1 MKLHTYHLSLHTY
14 HLSLEIMK
22 ALPYLFVVG
31 LFGLFACNN
40 LLTRGMFMDGLIY
53 TSVASNMAE
62 GVGSFWHPVYT
73 ATQFPDFYEHP
84 PLMMWL
90 LNLWFR
96 LFGTSML
103 AAKGYSV
110 AVVLLTAALTV
121 GVWKQ
126 LLSSVKCEVISGKYE
141 GFAIDGCRIHTSHLT
156 LHTCI
161 NAWLPLLMLTL
172 IPDVALAAHNNYL
185 ESTMAL
191 FVLAAVWL
199 VLRGKGVGWHLL
211 AGVMLAA
218 AFLTKGPTGLFPL
231 ALPALLW
238 LFGTRK
244 GFGQAAA
251 GTLAMSAGLAA
262 PMALLWLGVPDAQEF
277 LRKYFETQ
285 VIGGSQ
291 VLVTERTY
299 IVKTL
304 FSHTAVVLVV
314 ALASVLFGILRKS
327 APWRPTRDSWRRFGL
342 MFALALCGTLP
353 MMVSTK
359 QRAFYLLTV
368 FPFVALAVAA
378 LLEPLARHM
387 EKQLQRP
394 AMTVATVAVLL
405 AAVIAN
411 ALHWQ
416 KPGRDKVMLADMDVI
431 APALQE
437 GETVTI
443 TPDLAS
449 NNSLH
454 GYWYFY
460 HHVTL
465 DANARHRHLLTTEDN
480 ADSTYREIPLPTEQY
495 HLYELQAE

>member
-1 MKLHTYHLSLHTY
+1 MK
-14 HLSLEIMK
+14 K

-53 TSVASNMAE
+53 TSIASNMAS
-62 GVGSFWHPVYT
+62 GIGSFWHPTYT
-73 ATQFPDFYEHP
+73 ATVFPDFYEHP

-90 LNLWFR
+90 LSLWFR

-103 AAKGYSV
+103 VAKAYSV
-110 AVVLLTAALTV
+110 AVLLLTAALMV

-126 LLSSVKCEVISGKYE
+126 L
-141 GFAIDGCRIHTSHLT
+141 GFKLGLG
-156 LHTCI
+156 
-161 NAWLPLLMLTL
+161 WLPLLMLTL

-185 ESTMAL
+185 ESTMTL
-191 FVLAAVWL
+191 FVLASVWL
-199 VLRGKGVGWHLL
+199 VLRGTKGGGHVL
-211 AGVMLAA
+211 AGLMLAA

-238 LFGTRK
+238 LFGERK

-251 GTLAMSAGLAA
+251 GTLAMAAGLAA
-262 PMALLWLGVPDAQEF
+262 PMALLWFCVPDAQEF
-277 LRKYFETQ
+277 LRKYFENQ

-291 VLVTERTY
+291 TLVTSRTY
-299 IVKTL
+299 IVTTL
-304 FSHTAVVLVV
+304 FSHTAIVLLV
-314 ALASVLFGILRKS
+314 AVAAVLFGILRKS

-378 LLEPLARHM
+378 LLEPSARHM

-394 AMTVATVAVLL
+394 AMTVATVAVLM
-405 AAVIAN
+405 AAVITN
-411 ALHWQ
+411 ALHYG
-416 KPGRDKVMLADMDVI
+416 KPGRDEAMLHDMDVM
-431 APALQE
+431 AAE
-437 GETVTI
+437 VHDGETVALA
-443 TPDLAS
+443 PEQAS

-460 HHVTL
+460 HRVTL
-465 DANARHRHLLTTEDN
+465 DANAQHRHLIAADDVADTTYVEV
-480 ADSTYREIPLPTEQY
+480 PLPTEEY
-495 HLYELQAE
+495 RLYRLLEE

>member
-1 MKLHTYHLSLHTY
+1 MKYW
-14 HLSLEIMK
+14 
-22 ALPYLFVVG
+22 PYLFVVG

-53 TSVASNMAE
+53 TSVAANMAE

-73 ATQFPDFYEHP
+73 ATQFPQFYEHP

-90 LNLWFR
+90 LSLWFR
-96 LFGTSML
+96 LFGTGMM

-121 GVWKQ
+121 AVWKQ
-126 LLSSVKCEVISGKYE
+126 L
-141 GFAIDGCRIHTSHLT
+141 GFKTSLG
-156 LHTCI
+156 
-161 NAWLPLLMLTL
+161 WLPLLMMTL

-185 ESTMAL
+185 ESTMTL
-191 FVLAAVWL
+191 FVLASVWL

-238 LFGTRK
+238 LFGERR
-244 GFGQAAA
+244 GFGQMAL
-251 GTLAMSAGLAA
+251 GTLAMAAGLAA
-262 PMALLWLGVPDAQEF
+262 PLALLWFCVPDAQEF
-277 LRKYFETQ
+277 LRKYFENQ

-291 VLVTERTY
+291 VLVTSRTY

-314 ALASVLFGILRKS
+314 ALAVVLFGILKKS

-342 MFALALCGTLP
+342 VFALALCGTLP

-394 AMTVATVAVLL
+394 AMTVATVAVLI
-405 AAVIAN
+405 AAVITN
-411 ALHWQ
+411 ALHYG
-416 KPGRDKVMLADMDVI
+416 KPGRDKAMLHDMDVMAAEVHDGELVAL
-431 APALQE
+431 APE
-437 GETVTI
+437 
-443 TPDLAS
+443 LAS

-460 HHVTL
+460 HRVTL
-465 DANARHRHLLTTEDN
+465 DANAQHRHLIAADDVADTTYIEV
-480 ADSTYREIPLPTEQY
+480 PLPTEEY
-495 HLYELQAE
+495 RLYRLWKE

>member
-1 MKLHTYHLSLHTY
+1 MKYW
-14 HLSLEIMK
+14 
-22 ALPYLFVVG
+22 PYLFVAG

-90 LNLWFR
+90 LSLWFR
-96 LFGTSML
+96 LFGTGMM
-103 AAKGYSV
+103 AAKAYSV
-110 AVVLLTAALTV
+110 SVLLLTAALMM

-126 LLSSVKCEVISGKYE
+126 L
-141 GFAIDGCRIHTSHLT
+141 GFKLGLG
-156 LHTCI
+156 
-161 NAWLPLLMLTL
+161 WLPLLMLTL

-185 ESTMAL
+185 ESTMTL
-191 FVLAAVWL
+191 FVLASVWL
-199 VLRGKGVGWHLL
+199 VLRGKGVGWHAL
-211 AGVMLAA
+211 AGLMLAA

-238 LFGTRK
+238 LFGERR

-251 GTLAMSAGLAA
+251 GTLAMAAGLAA
-262 PMALLWLGVPDAQEF
+262 PMALLWFCVPDAQEF
-277 LRKYFETQ
+277 LRKYFENQ

-291 VLVTERTY
+291 TLVTSRTY

-314 ALASVLFGILRKS
+314 ALAAVLFGILRKS

-342 MFALALCGTLP
+342 LFALALCGTLP

-378 LLEPLARHM
+378 LLEPLVRYY

-394 AMTVATVAVLL
+394 AMTIVTVVVLV
-405 AAVIAN
+405 AAVVTN
-411 ALHWQ
+411 ALHYG
-416 KPGRDKVMLADMDVI
+416 KPGPHSPGSAGR
-431 APALQE
+431 
-437 GETVTI
+437 
-443 TPDLAS
+443 
-449 NNSLH
+449 
-454 GYWYFY
+454 
-460 HHVTL
+460 
-465 DANARHRHLLTTEDN
+465 
-480 ADSTYREIPLPTEQY
+480 
-495 HLYELQAE
+495 

>member
-1 MKLHTYHLSLHTY
+1 MKYW
-14 HLSLEIMK
+14 
-22 ALPYLFVVG
+22 PYLFVVG

-53 TSVASNMAE
+53 TSVAANMAE
-62 GVGSFWHPVYT
+62 GVGSFWYPVYT
-73 ATQFPDFYEHP
+73 ATQFPQFYEHP

-90 LNLWFR
+90 LSLWFR
-96 LFGTSML
+96 LFGTSMM

-121 GVWKQ
+121 GGWKQ
-126 LLSSVKCEVISGKYE
+126 L
-141 GFAIDGCRIHTSHLT
+141 GFKTSLG
-156 LHTCI
+156 
-161 NAWLPLLMLTL
+161 WLPLLMMTL

-185 ESTMAL
+185 ESTMTL

-244 GFGQAAA
+244 GFGQAAV
-251 GTLAMSAGLAA
+251 GTLAMAAGLAA
-262 PMALLWLGVPDAQEF
+262 PMALLWFCVPDAQEF
-277 LRKYFETQ
+277 LHKYFDNQ

-291 VLVTERTY
+291 VLVTSRTY

-314 ALASVLFGILRKS
+314 ALAVVLFGILKKS

-342 MFALALCGTLP
+342 VFALALCGTLP

-387 EKQLQRP
+387 EKHLQRP
-394 AMTVATVAVLL
+394 AMTVATVAVLI
-405 AAVIAN
+405 AAVITN
-411 ALHWQ
+411 ALHYG
-416 KPGRDKVMLADMDVI
+416 KPGRDKAMLHDIDVMAAEVHDGELVALA
-431 APALQE
+431 PE
-437 GETVTI
+437 
-443 TPDLAS
+443 LAS

-460 HHVTL
+460 HRVTL
-465 DANARHRHLLTTEDN
+465 DANAQHRHLIAADDVADTTYIEVPLTTEE
-480 ADSTYREIPLPTEQY
+480 YR
-495 HLYELQAE
+495 LYRLLEE

>member
-1 MKLHTYHLSLHTY
+1 MKYW
-14 HLSLEIMK
+14 
-22 ALPYLFVVG
+22 PYLFVVG

-53 TSVASNMAE
+53 TSVAANMAE

-90 LNLWFR
+90 LSLWMR
-96 LFGTSML
+96 LFGTGMM

-126 LLSSVKCEVISGKYE
+126 L
-141 GFAIDGCRIHTSHLT
+141 GFKTS
-156 LHTCI
+156 I
-161 NAWLPLLMLTL
+161 GWLPLLMLTL

-185 ESTMAL
+185 ESTMTL
-191 FVLAAVWL
+191 FVLASVWL

-244 GFGQAAA
+244 GFGQAAV
-251 GTLAMSAGLAA
+251 GTLAMAAGLAA
-262 PMALLWLGVPDAQEF
+262 PMALLWFCVPDAQEF
-277 LRKYFETQ
+277 LRKYFENQ

-291 VLVTERTY
+291 VLVTSRTY

-314 ALASVLFGILRKS
+314 AMAAVLFGILKKS
-327 APWRPTRDSWRRFGL
+327 APWRPSRDSWRRFGL

-378 LLEPLARHM
+378 LLEPLVRHY

-394 AMTVATVAVLL
+394 AMTLVTVVVLV
-405 AAVIAN
+405 AAVVLN
-411 ALHWQ
+411 AMHYG
-416 KPGRDKVMLADMDVI
+416 KPGRDKVLIADMDVI
-431 APALQE
+431 APGLQE
-437 GETVTI
+437 GETVAI

-449 NNSLH
+449 DNSLH

-460 HHVTL
+460 HHITL
-465 DANARHRHLLTTEDN
+465 DANAQHRHLLTTTPLI
-480 ADSTYREIPLPTEQY
+480 DSAYREMPLPTAEY
-495 HLYELQAE
+495 KLYEAIDRI

>member
-1 MKLHTYHLSLHTY
+1 MKYW
-14 HLSLEIMK
+14 
-22 ALPYLFVVG
+22 PYLFVAG

-53 TSVASNMAE
+53 TSVAANMAE

-73 ATQFPDFYEHP
+73 ATQFPQFYEHP

-90 LNLWFR
+90 LSLWMR
-96 LFGTSML
+96 LFGTSMM

-126 LLSSVKCEVISGKYE
+126 L
-141 GFAIDGCRIHTSHLT
+141 GFKTSLG
-156 LHTCI
+156 
-161 NAWLPLLMLTL
+161 WLPLLMLTL

-185 ESTMAL
+185 ESTMTL
-191 FVLAAVWL
+191 FVLASVWL

-211 AGVMLAA
+211 AGTMLAA

-244 GFGQAAA
+244 GFGQAAV
-251 GTLAMSAGLAA
+251 GTLAMAAGLAT
-262 PMALLWLGVPDAQEF
+262 PMALLWFCVPDAQEF
-277 LRKYFETQ
+277 LRKYFENQ

-291 VLVTERTY
+291 VLVTSRTY

-314 ALASVLFGILRKS
+314 ALAVVLFGILKKS
-327 APWRPTRDSWRRFGL
+327 ALWRPTRDSWRRFGL
-342 MFALALCGTLP
+342 VFALALCGTLP

-394 AMTVATVAVLL
+394 AMTVATVAVLM
-405 AAVIAN
+405 AAVITN
-411 ALHWQ
+411 ALHYG
-416 KPGRDKVMLADMDVI
+416 KPGRDKAMLHDMDVMAAEVHDGELVAL
-431 APALQE
+431 APE
-437 GETVTI
+437 
-443 TPDLAS
+443 LAS

-460 HHVTL
+460 HRVAL
-465 DANARHRHLLTTEDN
+465 DANSQHRHLIAADDVADTTYIEV
-480 ADSTYREIPLPTEQY
+480 PLPTEEY
-495 HLYELQAE
+495 RLYRLLEE

>member
-1 MKLHTYHLSLHTY
+1 MKYW
-14 HLSLEIMK
+14 
-22 ALPYLFVVG
+22 PYLFVVG

-53 TSVASNMAE
+53 TSVAANMAE

-73 ATQFPDFYEHP
+73 ATQFPQFYEHP

-90 LNLWFR
+90 LSLWFR
-96 LFGTSML
+96 LFGTSMM
-103 AAKGYSV
+103 AAKAYSV

-126 LLSSVKCEVISGKYE
+126 L
-141 GFAIDGCRIHTSHLT
+141 GFKTSLG
-156 LHTCI
+156 
-161 NAWLPLLMLTL
+161 WLPLLALTL

-185 ESTMAL
+185 ESTMTL
-191 FVLAAVWL
+191 FVLASVWL

-211 AGVMLAA
+211 AGAMLAA

-238 LFGTRK
+238 LFGTRN
-244 GFGQAAA
+244 GFGQAAV
-251 GTLAMSAGLAA
+251 GTLAMAAGLAA
-262 PMALLWLGVPDAQEF
+262 PLALLWFCVPDAQEF
-277 LRKYFETQ
+277 LRKYFDNQ

-291 VLVTERTY
+291 VLVTSRTY

-314 ALASVLFGILRKS
+314 ALAVVLFGILKKS

-342 MFALALCGTLP
+342 VFALALCGTLP

-378 LLEPLARHM
+378 LFEPLARHM

-394 AMTVATVAVLL
+394 AMTVATVAVLI
-405 AAVIAN
+405 AAVITN
-411 ALHWQ
+411 ALHYG
-416 KPGRDKVMLADMDVI
+416 KPGRDKAMLHDMDVMAAEVHDGELVAL
-431 APALQE
+431 APEQ
-437 GETVTI
+437 
-443 TPDLAS
+443 AS

-465 DANARHRHLLTTEDN
+465 DANAQHRHLIAADDVADTTYIEV
-480 ADSTYREIPLPTEQY
+480 PLPTEEY
-495 HLYELQAE
+495 RLYRLWKE

>member
-1 MKLHTYHLSLHTY
+1 MKYW
-14 HLSLEIMK
+14 
-22 ALPYLFVVG
+22 PYLFVAG

-90 LNLWFR
+90 LSLWFR
-96 LFGTSML
+96 LFGTGMM
-103 AAKGYSV
+103 AAKAYSV
-110 AVVLLTAALTV
+110 AVLLLTVALMV
-121 GVWKQ
+121 AVWKR
-126 LLSSVKCEVISGKYE
+126 L
-141 GFAIDGCRIHTSHLT
+141 GFKVSLG
-156 LHTCI
+156 
-161 NAWLPLLMLTL
+161 WLPLLMLTL

-185 ESTMAL
+185 ESTMTL
-191 FVLAAVWL
+191 FVLASVWL
-199 VLRGKGVGWHLL
+199 VMRGEGVGWHLL
-211 AGVMLAA
+211 AGLMLAA

-238 LFGTRK
+238 LFGERK

-251 GTLAMSAGLAA
+251 GTLAMAAGLAA
-262 PMALLWLGVPDAQEF
+262 PMALLWLGVPDAQEL
-277 LRKYFETQ
+277 LRKYFENQ

-291 VLVTERTY
+291 TLVTSRTY

-304 FSHTAVVLVV
+304 FSHTAVVLFV
-314 ALASVLFGILRKS
+314 AVAAVLFGIMKKS

-378 LLEPLARHM
+378 LLEPLVRYY

-394 AMTVATVAVLL
+394 AMTIVTVMVLV
-405 AAVIAN
+405 AAVVTN
-411 ALHWQ
+411 ALHYG
-416 KPGRDKVMLADMDVI
+416 KPGRDKVMLADMDII
-431 APALQE
+431 APALHE

-443 TPDLAS
+443 TPDLMS

-454 GYWYFY
+454 GYYYFY

-480 ADSTYREIPLPTEQY
+480 MDSTYRKLPLPTEQY

>member
-1 MKLHTYHLSLHTY
+1 MKN
-14 HLSLEIMK
+14 
-22 ALPYLFVVG
+22 AVPYLFVIG

-53 TSVASNMAE
+53 TSVADNMAH
-62 GVGSFWHPVYT
+62 GIGSFWHPVYT

-90 LNLWFR
+90 LSLWFR
-96 LFGTSML
+96 LFGTGMM
-103 AAKGYSV
+103 AAKAYSV
-110 AVVLLTAALTV
+110 AVLLLTAALMV

-126 LLSSVKCEVISGKYE
+126 L
-141 GFAIDGCRIHTSHLT
+141 GFKLGLG
-156 LHTCI
+156 
-161 NAWLPLLMLTL
+161 WLPLLMLTL

-185 ESTMAL
+185 ESTMTL
-191 FVLAAVWL
+191 FVLASVWL
-199 VLRGKGVGWHLL
+199 VLRGKGVGWHVL
-211 AGVMLAA
+211 AGLMLAA

-238 LFGTRK
+238 LFGERK
-244 GFGQAAA
+244 GFGQAAV
-251 GTLAMSAGLAA
+251 GTLAMAAGLAA
-262 PMALLWLGVPDAQEF
+262 PMALLWFCVPDAQEF
-277 LRKYFETQ
+277 LRKYFENQ

-291 VLVTERTY
+291 TLVTSRTY

-314 ALASVLFGILRKS
+314 ALAAVLFGILRKS

-342 MFALALCGTLP
+342 LFALALCGTLP

-378 LLEPLARHM
+378 LLEPLVRYY

-394 AMTVATVAVLL
+394 AMTIVTVVVLV
-405 AAVIAN
+405 AAVVTN
-411 ALHWQ
+411 ALHYG
-416 KPGRDKVMLADMDVI
+416 KPGRDKVMLADMDII
-431 APALQE
+431 APALHE
-437 GETVTI
+437 GETLTI
-443 TPDLAS
+443 TPDLSS

-454 GYWYFY
+454 GYYYFY

-465 DANARHRHLLTTEDN
+465 DANAQHRHLLTTEDN
-480 ADSTYREIPLPTEQY
+480 ADSTYRDIPLPTEQY

>member
-1 MKLHTYHLSLHTY
+1 MKYW
-14 HLSLEIMK
+14 
-22 ALPYLFVVG
+22 PYLFVVG

-53 TSVASNMAE
+53 TSIASNMAS
-62 GVGSFWHPVYT
+62 GIGSFWHPTYT
-73 ATQFPDFYEHP
+73 ATVFPDFYEHP

-90 LNLWFR
+90 LSLWFR

-103 AAKGYSV
+103 VAKAYSV
-110 AVVLLTAALTV
+110 AVLLLTAALTV
-121 GVWKQ
+121 GVWKR
-126 LLSSVKCEVISGKYE
+126 L
-141 GFAIDGCRIHTSHLT
+141 GFKTSLG
-156 LHTCI
+156 
-161 NAWLPLLMLTL
+161 WLPLLMLTL

-185 ESTMAL
+185 ESTMTL
-191 FVLAAVWL
+191 FVLASVWL

-244 GFGQAAA
+244 GFGQAAV
-251 GTLAMSAGLAA
+251 GTLAMAAGLAA
-262 PMALLWLGVPDAQEF
+262 PMALLWFCVPDAQEF
-277 LRKYFETQ
+277 LRKYFENQ

-291 VLVTERTY
+291 VLVTSRTY

-314 ALASVLFGILRKS
+314 ALAVVLFGVLKKS

-342 MFALALCGTLP
+342 VFALALCGTLP

-394 AMTVATVAVLL
+394 AMTVATVAVLM
-405 AAVIAN
+405 AAVITN
-411 ALHWQ
+411 ALHYG
-416 KPGRDKVMLADMDVI
+416 KPGRDKAMLHDMDVMAAEVHDGELVAL
-431 APALQE
+431 APE
-437 GETVTI
+437 
-443 TPDLAS
+443 LAS

-460 HHVTL
+460 HRVTL
-465 DANARHRHLLTTEDN
+465 DANAQHRHLIAADDVADTTYIEV
-480 ADSTYREIPLPTEQY
+480 PLPTEEY
-495 HLYELQAE
+495 RLYRLWKE

>member
-1 MKLHTYHLSLHTY
+1 MKN
-14 HLSLEIMK
+14 
-22 ALPYLFVVG
+22 AVPYLFVIG
-31 LFGLFACNN
+31 LFGLLACNN

-53 TSVASNMAE
+53 TSVADNMAN
-62 GVGSFWHPVYT
+62 GIGSFWHLTYT
-73 ATQFPDFYEHP
+73 RTNDTEFYGHL
-84 PLMMWL
+84 PLAIWMMA
-90 LNLWFR
+90 LWFKV
-96 LFGTSML
+96 FGTSML
-103 AAKGYSV
+103 TAKAYSV
-110 AVVLLTAALTV
+110 AVLLLTWVLMVAI
-121 GVWKQ
+121 WKR
-126 LLSSVKCEVISGKYE
+126 LGFKLSLG
-141 GFAIDGCRIHTSHLT
+141 
-156 LHTCI
+156 
-161 NAWLPLLMLTL
+161 WLPLLMLTL

-185 ESTMAL
+185 ESTMTV
-191 FVLAAVWL
+191 FVLASVWL
-199 VLRGKGVGWHLL
+199 ALRGKGVGWHVL
-211 AGVMLAA
+211 AGLMLAA

-244 GFGQAAA
+244 GFWPMVGNTLLMVA
-251 GTLAMSAGLAA
+251 GFAV
-262 PMALLWLGVPDAQEF
+262 PMAVLWFGVPDAAEF
-277 LRKYFETQ
+277 LAKYIDNQ

-291 VLVTERTY
+291 LPIASRTY
-299 IVKTL
+299 VVTTL
-304 FSHTAVVLVV
+304 LTHTAVVLLIAV
-314 ALASVLFGILRKS
+314 AAALFGILNKKAS
-327 APWRPTRDSWRRFGL
+327 WRPTRDSWRRFGL

-378 LLEPLARHM
+378 LLEPLVRHY

-394 AMTVATVAVLL
+394 AMTVVTVAVLV

-411 ALHWQ
+411 ALHYG
-416 KPGRDKVMLADMDVI
+416 KPGRDKVMLTDMDLI

-465 DANARHRHLLTTEDN
+465 DPEGAHRHLISTTDV
-480 ADSTYREIPLPTEQY
+480 ADSNYREVPLSTEEY
-495 HLYELQAE
+495 KLYELKTEKI

>member
-1 MKLHTYHLSLHTY
+1 MKYW
-14 HLSLEIMK
+14 
-22 ALPYLFVVG
+22 PYLFVVG

-53 TSVASNMAE
+53 TSVAANMAE

-73 ATQFPDFYEHP
+73 ATQFPQFYEHP

-90 LNLWFR
+90 LSLWFR
-96 LFGTSML
+96 LFGTSMM

-141 GFAIDGCRIHTSHLT
+141 GFAIDGCRIHTSHFT
-156 LHTCI
+156 LHTCT

-185 ESTMAL
+185 ESTMTL

-211 AGVMLAA
+211 AGAMLAA

-244 GFGQAAA
+244 GFGQAAV
-251 GTLAMSAGLAA
+251 GTLAMALGLAA
-262 PMALLWLGVPDAQEF
+262 PLAALWLGVPDAQEF
-277 LRKYFETQ
+277 LRKYFENQ

-291 VLVTERTY
+291 VLVTSRTY

-304 FSHTAVVLVV
+304 FSHTVVVLVV
-314 ALASVLFGILRKS
+314 ALAVVLFGILKKS

-342 MFALALCGTLP
+342 VFALALCGTLP

-394 AMTVATVAVLL
+394 AMTVATVAVLM
-405 AAVIAN
+405 AAVITN
-411 ALHWQ
+411 ALHYG
-416 KPGRDKVMLADMDVI
+416 KPGRDKAMLHDMDVMAAEVHDGELVAL
-431 APALQE
+431 APE
-437 GETVTI
+437 
-443 TPDLAS
+443 LAS

-460 HHVTL
+460 HRVTL
-465 DANARHRHLLTTEDN
+465 DANAQYRHLIAADDVADTTYIEV
-480 ADSTYREIPLPTEQY
+480 PLPTEEY
-495 HLYELQAE
+495 RLYRLLEE

>member
-1 MKLHTYHLSLHTY
+1 MK
-14 HLSLEIMK
+14 K
-22 ALPYLFVVG
+22 ALPYLFVAG
-31 LFGLFACNN
+31 LFWLFACNN

-53 TSVASNMAE
+53 TSVAANMAE

-73 ATQFPDFYEHP
+73 ATQFPQFYEHP

-90 LNLWFR
+90 LSLWMR
-96 LFGTSML
+96 LFGTSMM

-126 LLSSVKCEVISGKYE
+126 L
-141 GFAIDGCRIHTSHLT
+141 GFKLGLG
-156 LHTCI
+156 
-161 NAWLPLLMLTL
+161 WLPLLMMTL

-185 ESTMAL
+185 ESTMTL
-191 FVLAAVWL
+191 FVLASVWL

-238 LFGTRK
+238 LFGERR
-244 GFGQAAA
+244 GLGQMAL
-251 GTLAMSAGLAA
+251 GTLAMALGLAT
-262 PMALLWLGVPDAQEF
+262 PLALLWFCVPDAQEF
-277 LRKYFETQ
+277 LRKYFENQ

-291 VLVTERTY
+291 VLVTSRTY

-314 ALASVLFGILRKS
+314 ALAVVLFGILKKS

-342 MFALALCGTLP
+342 VFAIALCGTLP

-378 LLEPLARHM
+378 LFEPSARHM

-394 AMTVATVAVLL
+394 AMTVATVAVLM
-405 AAVIAN
+405 AAVITN
-411 ALHWQ
+411 ALHYG
-416 KPGRDKVMLADMDVI
+416 KPGRDKAMLHDMDVMAAEVHDGELVAL
-431 APALQE
+431 APE
-437 GETVTI
+437 
-443 TPDLAS
+443 LAS

-460 HHVTL
+460 HRVTL
-465 DANARHRHLLTTEDN
+465 DANAQHRHLIAAEDVADTTYVEV
-480 ADSTYREIPLPTEQY
+480 PLPTEEY
-495 HLYELQAE
+495 RLYRLLEE

>member
-1 MKLHTYHLSLHTY
+1 MKYW
-14 HLSLEIMK
+14 
-22 ALPYLFVVG
+22 PYLFVVG

-53 TSVASNMAE
+53 TSVAANMAE

-73 ATQFPDFYEHP
+73 ATQFPQFYEHP

-90 LNLWFR
+90 LSLWMR
-96 LFGTSML
+96 LFGTSMM
-103 AAKGYSV
+103 AAKTYSV
-110 AVVLLTAALTV
+110 AVLLLTAALMV

-126 LLSSVKCEVISGKYE
+126 L
-141 GFAIDGCRIHTSHLT
+141 GFKTSLG
-156 LHTCI
+156 
-161 NAWLPLLMLTL
+161 WLPLLLMTL

-185 ESTMAL
+185 ESTMTL

-211 AGVMLAA
+211 AGAMLAA

-244 GFGQAAA
+244 GFGQAAV
-251 GTLAMSAGLAA
+251 GTLAMAAGLAA
-262 PMALLWLGVPDAQEF
+262 PLAALWLGVPDAQEF
-277 LRKYFETQ
+277 LRKYFENQ

-291 VLVTERTY
+291 VLVTSRTY

-304 FSHTAVVLVV
+304 FSHTVVVLVV
-314 ALASVLFGILRKS
+314 ALAVVLFGILKKS

-342 MFALALCGTLP
+342 VFALALCGTLP

-394 AMTVATVAVLL
+394 AMTVATVAVLM
-405 AAVIAN
+405 AAVITN
-411 ALHWQ
+411 ALHYG
-416 KPGRDKVMLADMDVI
+416 KPGRDKAMLHDMDVMAAEVHDGELVAL
-431 APALQE
+431 APE
-437 GETVTI
+437 
-443 TPDLAS
+443 LAS

-460 HHVTL
+460 HRVTL
-465 DANARHRHLLTTEDN
+465 DANAQHRHLIAADDVADTTYIEV
-480 ADSTYREIPLPTEQY
+480 PLPTEEY
-495 HLYELQAE
+495 RLYRLLEE

>member
-1 MKLHTYHLSLHTY
+1 MK
-14 HLSLEIMK
+14 K
-22 ALPYLFVVG
+22 ALPYLFVAG

-90 LNLWFR
+90 LSLWFR
-96 LFGTSML
+96 LFGTGMM
-103 AAKGYSV
+103 AAKAYSV
-110 AVVLLTAALTV
+110 SVLLLTAALMM

-126 LLSSVKCEVISGKYE
+126 L
-141 GFAIDGCRIHTSHLT
+141 GFKLGLG
-156 LHTCI
+156 
-161 NAWLPLLMLTL
+161 WLPLLMLTL

-185 ESTMAL
+185 ESTMTL
-191 FVLAAVWL
+191 FVLASVWL
-199 VLRGKGVGWHLL
+199 VLRGKGVGWHAL
-211 AGVMLAA
+211 AGLMLAA

-238 LFGTRK
+238 LFGERR

-251 GTLAMSAGLAA
+251 GTLAMAAGLAA
-262 PMALLWLGVPDAQEF
+262 PMALLWFCVPDAQEF
-277 LRKYFETQ
+277 LRKYFENQ

-291 VLVTERTY
+291 TLVTSRTY

-314 ALASVLFGILRKS
+314 ALAAVLFGILRKS

-342 MFALALCGTLP
+342 LFALALCGTLP

-378 LLEPLARHM
+378 LLEPLVRYY

-394 AMTVATVAVLL
+394 AMTIVTVVVLV
-405 AAVIAN
+405 AAVVTN
-411 ALHWQ
+411 ALYYG
-416 KPGRDKVMLADMDVI
+416 KPGRDKVMLADMDLI

-437 GETVTI
+437 GEIVTI

-454 GYWYFY
+454 GYYYFY

-465 DANARHRHLLTTEDN
+465 DANAQHRHLIAAEDVADTTYIEVPLQ
-480 ADSTYREIPLPTEQY
+480 TEEYR
-495 HLYELQAE
+495 LYRLLEE

>member
-1 MKLHTYHLSLHTY
+1 MK
-14 HLSLEIMK
+14 K
-22 ALPYLFVVG
+22 VLPYLFVAG
-31 LFGLFACNN
+31 LFGCFACNN

-62 GVGSFWHPVYT
+62 GVGAFWHPVYT

-90 LNLWFR
+90 LSLWFR
-96 LFGTSML
+96 LFGTGMM
-103 AAKGYSV
+103 AAKAYSV
-110 AVVLLTAALTV
+110 AVLLLTAALMV

-126 LLSSVKCEVISGKYE
+126 MGIKTGLG
-141 GFAIDGCRIHTSHLT
+141 
-156 LHTCI
+156 
-161 NAWLPLLMLTL
+161 WLPLLMLTL

-185 ESTMAL
+185 ESTMTL
-191 FVLAAVWL
+191 FVLASVWL
-199 VLRGKGVGWHLL
+199 VLRGEGVGWHLL
-211 AGVMLAA
+211 AGLMLAA

-238 LFGTRK
+238 LFGEPR
-244 GFGQAAA
+244 GFGQAAV
-251 GTLAMSAGLAA
+251 GTLAMAAGLAA

-277 LRKYFETQ
+277 LRKYFENQ
-285 VIGGSQ
+285 VIGGMQ
-291 VLVTERTY
+291 VQVNSRTF
-299 IVKTL
+299 IVSAL
-304 FSHTAVVLVV
+304 FSRTAVVLLIG
-314 ALASVLFGILRKS
+314 AAAVLFGILKKK

-411 ALHWQ
+411 ALHYG
-416 KPGRDKVMLADMDVI
+416 KPGRDKAMLTDMDLI

-465 DANARHRHLLTTEDN
+465 DANAQHRHLLTTEDN
-480 ADSTYREIPLPTEQY
+480 MDSTYRKFPLPTEQY

>member
-1 MKLHTYHLSLHTY
+1 MKYW
-14 HLSLEIMK
+14 
-22 ALPYLFVVG
+22 PYLFVVG

-53 TSVASNMAE
+53 TSVAANMAE

-73 ATQFPDFYEHP
+73 ATQFPQFYEHP

-90 LNLWFR
+90 LSLWFR
-96 LFGTSML
+96 LFGTGMM

-110 AVVLLTAALTV
+110 AMVLLTAALTV

-126 LLSSVKCEVISGKYE
+126 L
-141 GFAIDGCRIHTSHLT
+141 GFKTSLG
-156 LHTCI
+156 
-161 NAWLPLLMLTL
+161 WLPLLMLTL

-185 ESTMAL
+185 ESTMTL
-191 FVLAAVWL
+191 FVLASVWL
-199 VLRGKGVGWHLL
+199 VLRGKGVGWHVL

-244 GFGQAAA
+244 GFGQAAV
-251 GTLAMSAGLAA
+251 GTLAMAAGLAA
-262 PMALLWLGVPDAQEF
+262 PLAALWLCVPDAQEF
-277 LRKYFETQ
+277 LHKYFDNQ

-291 VLVTERTY
+291 VLVTSRTY

-314 ALASVLFGILRKS
+314 ALAVVLFGILKKS

-378 LLEPLARHM
+378 LFEPLARHM

-394 AMTVATVAVLL
+394 AMTVATVAVLI
-405 AAVIAN
+405 AAVITN
-411 ALHWQ
+411 ALHYG
-416 KPGRDKVMLADMDVI
+416 KPGRDKAMLHDMDVMAAEVHDGELVAL
-431 APALQE
+431 APE
-437 GETVTI
+437 
-443 TPDLAS
+443 LAS

-460 HHVTL
+460 HRVTL
-465 DANARHRHLLTTEDN
+465 DANAQHRHLIAADDVADTTYIEV
-480 ADSTYREIPLPTEQY
+480 PLPTEEY
-495 HLYELQAE
+495 RLYRLLEE

>member
-1 MKLHTYHLSLHTY
+1 MKN
-14 HLSLEIMK
+14 
-22 ALPYLFVVG
+22 AVPYLFVIG

-53 TSVASNMAE
+53 TSVADNMAN
-62 GVGSFWHPVYT
+62 GIGSFWHPTYT

-84 PLMMWL
+84 TLMMWL
-90 LNLWFR
+90 LSLWFR
-96 LFGTSML
+96 LFGSGMM
-103 AAKGYSV
+103 AAKAYSV
-110 AVVLLTAALTV
+110 AVLLQTAALMV

-126 LLSSVKCEVISGKYE
+126 L
-141 GFAIDGCRIHTSHLT
+141 GFKTGLG
-156 LHTCI
+156 
-161 NAWLPLLMLTL
+161 WLPLLILTL

-185 ESTMAL
+185 ESTMTV
-191 FVLAAVWL
+191 FVLASVWL
-199 VLRGKGVGWHLL
+199 VLRGKGAGWHLL
-211 AGVMLAA
+211 AGLMLVA

-238 LFGTRK
+238 LFGERK
-244 GFGQAAA
+244 GLWPMVVNTLLMVA
-251 GTLAMSAGLAA
+251 GFAV
-262 PMALLWLGVPDAQEF
+262 PMAVLWFAVPDAAEF
-277 LRKYFETQ
+277 LAKYIDNQ

-291 VLVTERTY
+291 LPIASRTY
-299 IVKTL
+299 VVTTL
-304 FSHTAVVLVV
+304 LTHTAVVLLIAV
-314 ALASVLFGILRKS
+314 AAALFGILNKKAS
-327 APWRPTRDSWRRFGL
+327 WRPTRDSWRRFGL

-378 LLEPLARHM
+378 LLEPLVRHY

-416 KPGRDKVMLADMDVI
+416 KPGRDKALLADMDVI

-480 ADSTYREIPLPTEQY
+480 ADATYRKIPLLTEQY
-495 HLYELQAE
+495 HLYELVAE